1 MKPKNLLFLFS
12 DQHSRKALGCYGH
25 PLVKT
30 PNLDQLAAGGTLFKN
45 AYCNSPICV
54 PARGALATGRYVFET
69 GYWDNAKAYDGS
81 LPSWH
86 HRLNAKGN
94 RCESIGKLHFRSL
107 EDPTGFAKSHLPMNI
122 VGGVGDLLG
131 SLRDGTARLRKYR
144 SYINNSGP
152 GNSTYIDY
160 DRQITD
166 HTVEWLG
173 KSSPKYSDQP
183 WVLFVSLVCPHPP
196 IIAPEEFYR
205 LYPLNDLTL
214 PDPFEP
220 EKRSDHPYLRDI
232 RDFLGLNEEFEDEEI
247 RRSIAAYLGQCSYL
261 DSNLG
266 RILKALE
273 DYGLSSSTRIIYS
286 SDHGES
292 NGNRG
297 VWGKSNMYEEAVGVP
312 MILNGEDV
320 PQGQVVETP
329 VSLVDCFPTILEC
342 VGQELS
348 KEDKVLRGRSLFK
361 IAKGEDQDRIAF
373 SEFHAAGSRT
383 AIYMIRQ
390 GPYKLVH
397 FIDYPDQLFDLEK
410 DPDEL
415 EDLSGNPVYSDIE
428 AELYK
433 KLTNLM
439 DPLMTHKLA
448 RRDQFSRIAAAGGR
462 DAVINRGSFGYTPAP
477 GEAVRYQ

>member
-1 MKPKNLLFLFS
+1 MKPQNLLFLFS

-30 PNLDQLAAGGTLFKN
+30 PYLDQLASEGTLFKN

-69 GYWDNAKAYDGS
+69 GYWDNAKAYEGS

-86 HRLNAKGN
+86 HRLNSKGN
-94 RCESIGKLHFRSL
+94 RCESIGKLHFRSSN
-107 EDPTGFAKSHLPMNI
+107 DPTGFAESHLPMNI

-144 SYINNSGP
+144 SYIHNSGP

-166 HTVEWLG
+166 SAVEWL
-173 KSSPKYSDQP
+173 KTSAAKYSDQP

-196 IIAPEEFYR
+196 IIAPEEFFK
-205 LYPLNDLTL
+205 LYPLKDISL
-214 PDPFEP
+214 PHPFEP
-220 EKRSDHPYLRDI
+220 EKHTDHPYLRDI
-232 RDFLGLNEEFEDEEI
+232 RDFLGLNEGFKEEEI
-247 RRSIAAYLGQCSYL
+247 LRSIAAYYGQCSYL

-266 RILKALE
+266 RILNALE
-273 DYGLSSSTRIIYS
+273 ENGLRSSTRILYS

-297 VWGKSNMYEEAVGVP
+297 IWGKSNMYEEAVGVP
-312 MILNGEDV
+312 MILSGQDV
-320 PQGQVVETP
+320 PKGNTIETP

-342 VGQELS
+342 VGQELTD
-348 KEDKVLRGRSLFK
+348 EDHVLRGRSLFK
-361 IAKGEDQDRIAF
+361 IANGEDTDRIAF

-383 AIYMIRQ
+383 AFYMVRQ
-390 GPYKLVH
+390 GPNKLVH
-397 FIDYPDQLFDLEK
+397 FVDYPNQLFDLNK
-410 DPDEL
+410 DPDEM
-415 EDLSGNPVYSDIE
+415 ENLSGNPVFDDIE
-428 AELYK
+428 TSLSR
-433 KLTNLM
+433 KLHQLM
-439 DPLMTHKLA
+439 DPVMTHKLA
-448 RRDQFSRIAAAGGR
+448 RKDQLSRIAAAGGR
-462 DAVINRGSFGYTPAP
+462 EVILDRGSFGYTPAP

>member
-12 DQHSRKALGCYGH
+12 DQHSRKTLGCYGH
-25 PLVKT
+25 PFVKT
-30 PNLDQLAAGGTLFKN
+30 PNLDKLGAGGTLFKN

-54 PARGALATGRYVFET
+54 PSRGALATGRYIFET
-69 GYWDNAKAYDGS
+69 GYWDNAKAYEGS
-81 LPSWH
+81 VPSWH

-94 RCESIGKLHFRSL
+94 HCESIGKLHFRSS
-107 EDPTGFAKSHLPMNI
+107 EDPTGFAESHLPMNI

-152 GNSTYIDY
+152 GNSSYIDY

-166 HTVEWLG
+166 HTVEWFE
-173 KSSPKYSDQP
+173 KSSPKYSDRP

-205 LYPLNDLTL
+205 LYSLKDLPL

-273 DYGLSSSTRIIYS
+273 DNGLSSSTRIIYS

-312 MILNGEDV
+312 MILYGEDV

-342 VGQELS
+342 VGQKLS
-348 KEDKVLRGRSLFK
+348 EEDKVLRGRSLFK

-383 AIYMIRQ
+383 AFYMIRQ

-448 RRDQFSRIAAAGGR
+448 RRDQLSRIAAAGGR

-477 GEAVRYQ
+477 GEIVSYQ